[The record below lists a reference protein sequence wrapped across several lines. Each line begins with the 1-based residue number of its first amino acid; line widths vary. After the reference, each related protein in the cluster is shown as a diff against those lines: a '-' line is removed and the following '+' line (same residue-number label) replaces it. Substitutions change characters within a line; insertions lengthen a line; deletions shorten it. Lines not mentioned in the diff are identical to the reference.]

1 MDAFSLA
8 LIYGTQGIT
17 KKDKLLLSLIVG
29 VYHFIM
35 PLIGVIIGNLI
46 TSKILI
52 NTNILV
58 GIILSLIAVEMII
71 SSFKET
77 NNKFLLTFPSY
88 LIFGLSVSIDSLTT
102 GVGLSVITDK
112 YILSSIIFA
121 FTSLIFTYLGLNLG
135 DKLNKKY
142 PGNVYAI
149 KRDSLTTGIG
159 LSLITKNCIFSSTV
173 FCVTSML
180 FTYLGLNL
188 GDTLNRKYGK
198 ISTILGGMVLFILGF
213 LYILK

>member
-1 MDAFSLA
+1 MIRLKIITIFLIAVSLSMDAFSLA
-8 LIYGTQGIT
+8 LIYGTQGIA

-102 GVGLSVITDK
+102 G
-112 YILSSIIFA
+112 
-121 FTSLIFTYLGLNLG
+121 
-135 DKLNKKY
+135 
-142 PGNVYAI
+142 
-149 KRDSLTTGIG
+149 IG

-180 FTYLGLNL
+180 FTYLGLNPS
-188 GDTLNRKYGK
+188 DYIIESTLDMYINLSVQDRMKYQYKLLSHDLRNGRRHVMGL
-198 ISTILGGMVLFILGF
+198 INDL
-213 LYILK
+213 

>member
-1 MDAFSLA
+1 MIRLKIITIFLIAVSLSMDAFSLA
-8 LIYGTQGIT
+8 LIYGTQGIA

-102 GVGLSVITDK
+102 G
-112 YILSSIIFA
+112 
-121 FTSLIFTYLGLNLG
+121 
-135 DKLNKKY
+135 
-142 PGNVYAI
+142 
-149 KRDSLTTGIG
+149 IG

-198 ISTILGGMVLFILGF
+198 NINHIRRNGTFHIRIFI
-213 LYILK
+213 YTKIMCK

>member
-1 MDAFSLA
+1 MIRLKIITIFLIAVSLSMDAFSLA

-102 GVGLSVITDK
+102 G
-112 YILSSIIFA
+112 
-121 FTSLIFTYLGLNLG
+121 
-135 DKLNKKY
+135 
-142 PGNVYAI
+142 
-149 KRDSLTTGIG
+149 IG
-159 LSLITKNCIFSSTV
+159 LSLITNKYVISSLIFAI
-173 FCVTSML
+173 TSL
-180 FTYLGLNL
+180 SFTYLGVNIGDKLNQ
-188 GDTLNRKYGK
+188 KYGK
-198 ISTILGGMVLFILGF
+198 MSTIIGGTILLLLGILYALGD
-213 LYILK
+213 I

>member
-1 MDAFSLA
+1 MKIITIFLIAVSLSMDAFSLA
-8 LIYGTQGIT
+8 LIYGTQGIA

-102 GVGLSVITDK
+102 G
-112 YILSSIIFA
+112 
-121 FTSLIFTYLGLNLG
+121 
-135 DKLNKKY
+135 
-142 PGNVYAI
+142 
-149 KRDSLTTGIG
+149 IG
-159 LSLITKNCIFSSTV
+159 LSLITKNCIFSSI
-173 FCVTSML
+173 C
-180 FTYLGLNL
+180 
-188 GDTLNRKYGK
+188 
-198 ISTILGGMVLFILGF
+198 ILRYKHAI
-213 LYILK
+213 YIFRIKFRRHIK

>member
-1 MDAFSLA
+1 MIRLKIITIFLIAVSLSMDAFSLA
-8 LIYGTQGIT
+8 LIYGTQGIA

-102 GVGLSVITDK
+102 G
-112 YILSSIIFA
+112 
-121 FTSLIFTYLGLNLG
+121 
-135 DKLNKKY
+135 
-142 PGNVYAI
+142 
-149 KRDSLTTGIG
+149 IG
-159 LSLITKNCIFSSTV
+159 LSLITKNCIFSST
-173 FCVTSML
+173 
-180 FTYLGLNL
+180 
-188 GDTLNRKYGK
+188 R
-198 ISTILGGMVLFILGF
+198 ILRYKHAI
-213 LYILK
+213 YIFRIKFRRHIK

>member
-1 MDAFSLA
+1 MIRLKIITIFLIAVSLSMDAFSLA
-8 LIYGTQGIT
+8 LIYGTQGIA

-77 NNKFLLTFPSY
+77 NNKFLLTFPY
-88 LIFGLSVSIDSLTT
+88 LIFSTSVL
-102 GVGLSVITDK
+102 L
-112 YILSSIIFA
+112 
-121 FTSLIFTYLGLNLG
+121 
-135 DKLNKKY
+135 
-142 PGNVYAI
+142 
-149 KRDSLTTGIG
+149 
-159 LSLITKNCIFSSTV
+159 
-173 FCVTSML
+173 
-180 FTYLGLNL
+180 
-188 GDTLNRKYGK
+188 
-198 ISTILGGMVLFILGF
+198 
-213 LYILK
+213 

>member
-1 MDAFSLA
+1 MKIITIFLIAVSLSMDAFSLA

-102 GVGLSVITDK
+102 G
-112 YILSSIIFA
+112 
-121 FTSLIFTYLGLNLG
+121 
-135 DKLNKKY
+135 
-142 PGNVYAI
+142 
-149 KRDSLTTGIG
+149 IG
-159 LSLITKNCIFSSTV
+159 LSLITKKLHFFINCI
-173 FCVTSML
+173 L
-180 FTYLGLNL
+180 HY
-188 GDTLNRKYGK
+188 KYA
-198 ISTILGGMVLFILGF
+198 I
-213 LYILK
+213 YIFRIKFRRHIK

>member
-1 MDAFSLA
+1 MKIITIFLIAVSLSMDAFSLA

-29 VYHFIM
+29 IYHFIM
-35 PLIGVIIGNLI
+35 PLIGVTIGNLI

-58 GIILSLIAVEMII
+58 GAILSLIAVEMII

-77 NNKFLLTFPSY
+77 ENKFLLTLPSY
-88 LIFGLSVSIDSLTT
+88 LVFGLSVSI
-102 GVGLSVITDK
+102 
-112 YILSSIIFA
+112 
-121 FTSLIFTYLGLNLG
+121 
-135 DKLNKKY
+135 
-142 PGNVYAI
+142 
-149 KRDSLTTGIG
+149 DSLTTGIG
-159 LSLITKNCIFSSTV
+159 LSLITKSYIFSSII
-173 FCVTSML
+173 FCITSML

-188 GDTLNRKYGK
+188 GDRLNRKYGK
-198 ISTILGGMVLFILGF
+198 ISTILGGAVLFVLGL